1 MISTNFQKH
10 AIVKTDPLYQ
20 WDMNQSLEVVCNDL
34 TEAPEIHFCNKKSK
48 VALVDKT
55 TLTSYGFR
63 CEIPNELLT
72 EPYDIIAY
80 VYIERN
86 SEGNTVG
93 VINIPINAR
102 PKPEDFDLSVR
113 TIRIATTVESIVLMN
128 NNIAEIGIS
137 LSLRPEEDITV
148 YLSSGNETI
157 TLSRD
162 SLTFT
167 PENYSATQYV
177 SMSMETEEI
186 VSSVA
191 YLKITSEKA
200 GSKIVILNLKEEVIE
215 YNVDTTIPAGAVV
228 TPLSDWTY
236 LNQAPTRLLLQNYNG
251 KDTNIIIPA
260 QFEGIDAPV
269 QISPNVNC
277 KLGTIVEYVTFE
289 DGVTFYGEK
298 SGEFL
303 KGATALKGISNVPLS
318 TTSLNCSSDTSLK
331 FIDNLQSLVNLTVLI
346 MDNCTALEQV
356 PDLSSLVNILDGSN
370 MFKSCTALKHC
381 FGLPPNLTS
390 MRNAF
395 FDCPLEY
402 LGSAIPKGVTDMTY
416 TFTGNKL
423 SEFTIAAENVTT
435 FVSTFNKSSVLGPD
449 HFMKFNVRKG
459 SLTASNLLQIY
470 KSASISI
477 AYIDEDIT
485 TITAWGDSITAS
497 DSFGTFGSWATGLMT
512 YLPEAF
518 ISNMAISGEYTLS
531 TAARQGGNTLFTN
544 AVVTIPAETSPV
556 TVGLVDKYGNNVG
569 SVFPLLCDKVNP
581 CKIAK
586 IEGYLRSSGSN
597 ITFTRYK
604 AGMETSIPAGTEVK
618 TFGTLYN
625 NDFTDVM
632 IIYMGTNSGWDENNE
647 TLLTQI
653 DDMIAHFGKSK
664 YIVISPCSGKYVRNT
679 TGIQNIQALEALM
692 SEKYGNKYINLR
704 EEMIAGV
711 LEFNELTA
719 TEEDTS
725 RMAIGQIPRSVLA
738 SASDDTHGNDY
749 FHKYLAKLVYDK
761 LVELN
766 YVTG

>member
-1 MISTNFQKH
+1 MISTNFQKR
-10 AIVKTDPLYQ
+10 AIVTTDPLYQ
-20 WDMNQSLEVVCNDL
+20 WDMNQSLEVVCDNL
-34 TEAPEIHFCNKKSK
+34 TEAPEIHFCNKKSE

-63 CEIPNELLT
+63 CVIPNELLT

-113 TIRIATTVESIVLMN
+113 TIRIATTVESIVLTN

-148 YLSSGNETI
+148 YLSSTNETI
-157 TLSRD
+157 TLSED

-167 PENYSATQYV
+167 PKNYSATQYV
-177 SMSMETEEI
+177 TIGMENEDI

-236 LNQAPTRLLLQNYNG
+236 LNQAPTRILLQNYNG

-269 QISPNVNC
+269 QISAN
-277 KLGTIVEYVTFE
+277 KLGTTVEYVTFE
-289 DGVTFYGEK
+289 NGVTFYNEK
-298 SGEFL
+298 SGNFL
-303 KGATALKGISNVPLS
+303 SGATALKGISNVPLS
-318 TTSLNCSSDTSLK
+318 TTDLSCDGNTSLK
-331 FIDNLQSLVNLTVLI
+331 FIDNLQSLVNLTRLVI
-346 MDNCTALEQV
+346 DNCTSLEQV
-356 PDLSSLVNILDGSN
+356 PDLSSLVNISDGSN
-370 MFKSCTALKHC
+370 MFYNCTALKHC

-395 FDCPLEY
+395 FNCPLEY
-402 LGSAIPKGVTDMTY
+402 LGSAIPKGVTNMTY
-416 TFTGNKL
+416 AFTGNKL
-423 SEFTIAAENVTT
+423 SEFTIEAENVTT
-435 FVSTFNKSSVLGPD
+435 FNKTFDKNSVAGPD

-485 TITAWGDSITAS
+485 TITAWGDSITSS
-497 DSFGTFGSWATGLMT
+497 DSFGAFGSWATGLMT

-518 ISNMAISGEYTLS
+518 ISNMAISNEFTLS
-531 TAARQGGNTLFTN
+531 TAARQGGNTLFTKD
-544 AVVTIPAETSPV
+544 VVTIPAETSPI

-569 SVFPLLCDKVNP
+569 SKFPLLCDRGNL

-586 IEGYLRSSGSN
+586 IEGYLSSSGSR
-597 ITFTRYK
+597 ITFTRLK
-604 AGMETSIPAGTEVK
+604 AGMEMSIPAGTEVK

-632 IIYMGTNSGWDENNE
+632 IIYMGTNAGWDKNE

-664 YIVISPCSGKYVRNT
+664 YIVISPCSGNHVRDT
-679 TGIQNIQALEALM
+679 TGIQNIQALETLM

-704 EEMIAGV
+704 EKMIAGV
-711 LEFNELTA
+711 LEFNGLTA